1 MGLIINNGSLKSKNK
16 VLADLVSGEGPFPAL
31 FSLELPMAGGARELC
46 GVSYLSTDLIH
57 SGFYPHDLSIS
68 PNATFYHHCFEH
80 WDVNIKIID
89 IQTIAHS
96 KEGLFMYFFH

>member
-31 FSLELPMAGGARELC
+31 FSLELHMAEGARELC

-57 SGFYPHDLSIS
+57 SGFYPHNLSI
-68 PNATFYHHCFEH
+68 PQNATSYHHCFGH
-80 WDVNIKIID
+80 WDVNIK
-89 IQTIAHS
+89 TVG
-96 KEGLFMYFFH
+96 ET